1 MARKKRE
8 LQEINAGSMADI
20 AFLLLVFFLVTTT
33 MDTSWGLARKLPP
46 PLQENQP
53 DPPPIKDRN
62 VFVVLANANDQ
73 LLVEGELLRIDELR
87 AAAKEFI
94 ANPQRKENLPEFK
107 TQDIPLLGTMQVSKQ
122 VISLQNDNG
131 TSYNLYIQVQN
142 ELAAAYTELRNELAS
157 REFGMSYQKIEE
169 MAKSADGGEKYKAMM
184 DAIRDV
190 YPQRISE
197 AEPKDVGG

>member
-1 MARKKRE
+1 
-8 LQEINAGSMADI
+8 MADI

-46 PLQENQP
+46 PLLENQP

-73 LLVEGELLRIDELR
+73 LLVEGELLEIHQLR

-107 TQDIPLLGTMQVSKQ
+107 EEDIPLLGTMQVSKQ

-131 TSYNLYIQVQN
+131 TSYDLYIQVQN
-142 ELAAAYTELRNELAS
+142 ELAAAYTELRNELAMQK
-157 REFGMSYQKIEE
+157 FGMSYDKLEE
-169 MAKSADGGEKYKAMM
+169 LAKAEEGGEKYAAMV